1 MQFDAI
7 TVENRVLY
15 GQAETAAPAKE
26 PMSNKKIVKAFSE
39 YLYKYLEG
47 VADEYHWSYEV
58 DPESHVSWMSP
69 ELFSGETNDDSNRFL
84 ECCGEALNRGIDT
97 DDSKLVFEAV
107 RLCMDWAGAFY
118 DFRHG
123 PQKGNET
130 VVKNSLTTAL
140 LLNLCG
146 KAGIIFYPAILSRLS
161 IILPVGQLY
170 GTCLIRI
177 K

>member
-1 MQFDAI
+1 M
-7 TVENRVLY
+7 Y
-15 GQAETAAPAKE
+15 GLGG
-26 PMSNKKIVKAFSE
+26 S
-39 YLYKYLEG
+39 
-47 VADEYHWSYEV
+47 
-58 DPESHVSWMSP
+58 
-69 ELFSGETNDDSNRFL
+69 
-84 ECCGEALNRGIDT
+84 
-97 DDSKLVFEAV
+97 
-107 RLCMDWAGAFY
+107 FY

-177 K
+177 NDNSRLARGLWAEQNSD